1 MGKPNVVIVAKL
13 TALERYEQEGR
24 DPRVK
29 SLLRRSD
36 PSVHT
41 WKKAHENHQRTLAV
55 VEEAL
60 DRLGASTW
68 LVRGAGNQFD
78 ARGIDLVVSVGGDG
92 TLLAASH
99 NVSNTPILGVN
110 SSPSHS
116 VGFFC
121 SARRG
126 NVREHLARAFAGE
139 LNSATLARMRVEV
152 GSRVVASRV
161 LNEALF
167 CHAIPAATSRYILR
181 YGRQREEQRSSGLW
195 VGTAAGSTGAI
206 RSAGGV
212 VLPLTSRALQL
223 VVREPYAGRGEPC
236 KLTQFIVNDRRRK
249 VTVQNKMQD
258 ACLFLDGPFKRVAV
272 ALGERMSFSVS
283 DEDLTVL
290 GLDPSRQ

>member
-1 MGKPNVVIVAKL
+1 MGKPHVVIVAKL
-13 TALERYEQEGR
+13 TALERYEREGR
-24 DPRVK
+24 DPRIR

-36 PSVHT
+36 PSVRS
-41 WKKAHENHQRTLAV
+41 WKKAHDNHQRTLEV
-55 VEEAL
+55 VEETL
-60 DRLGASTW
+60 ERLGATTW

-99 NVSNTPILGVN
+99 NVSRTPILGVN

-126 NVREHLARAFAGE
+126 NVRDMLSQALEGRLH
-139 LNSATLARMRVEV
+139 SVTLTRMRVEV
-152 GSRVVASRV
+152 GKRVVASRV

-206 RSAGGV
+206 RSAGGE

-223 VVREPYAGRGEPC
+223 VVREPYTGRGSPC
-236 KLTQFIVNDRRRK
+236 KLTQFVVADRRRK
-249 VTVQNKMQD
+249 VIVQNKMQD

-272 ALGERMSFSVS
+272 ALGERMTFSES
-283 DEDLTVL
+283 DEELTVL
-290 GLDPSRQ
+290 GLDSSRA